1 MVGELE
7 SREGWGRVG
16 SFIAQGDE
24 QQLINKGYF
33 IYHHCCV
40 WCRGAEIAVQ
50 AWSFSL
56 SFYSEIWGL
65 NSGCHA
71 CIASSLIPWAIPL
84 VLRRFLRRLK
94 VNGGLVSLLLWHT
107 SEIITLE
114 EEKVISIMMYC
125 TSRQKH
131 IVKSQEWEVKS
142 EGKRAISQ
150 NHLWWK
156 ASQWPENS
164 PIDSTF
170 QRLHYFMLARTCW
183 ESSFMKQ
190 ALGYTPVKWLK
201 GKDTCYQV

>member
-1 MVGELE
+1 MHTVREDNVRQICKRLEAPAPNSLPPHSWAGSWEGFYRGVAWHCKRMEAEHPTTRRRMVGELE

-114 EEKVISIMMYC
+114 EEKGYFHHAVLHIKAEAH
-125 TSRQKH
+125 RQ
-131 IVKSQEWEVKS
+131 VSGMRS
-142 EGKRAISQ
+142 EERG
-150 NHLWWK
+150 
-156 ASQWPENS
+156 
-164 PIDSTF
+164 
-170 QRLHYFMLARTCW
+170 
-183 ESSFMKQ
+183 
-190 ALGYTPVKWLK
+190 
-201 GKDTCYQV
+201 